1 MKPKEII
8 TLRKKLGLSQGQ
20 LAERIGAARET
31 VNRWESGMHPPQGAN
46 LKSLRDLAAKAI
58 ERKKR

>member
-8 TLRKKLGLSQGQ
+8 ELRKRLGLNQGQ

-31 VNRWESGMHPPQGAN
+31 VNRWESGAHPPQGAN
-46 LKSLRDLAAKAI
+46 RKALRDLASKV
-58 ERKKR
+58 ERKRR